1 MQGRLRGFV
10 VGLGVATLVACST
23 ERKPEP
29 VPAPQVSSKTTE
41 SATQVETQNVVKMTA
56 RVDAID
62 HKTRMVTL
70 RGADGEPVTF
80 KVDDAVRNLDQVK
93 KGDQVVASY
102 YESIAIRV
110 HKPGEAEPGV
120 SSSDATERAAVGAM
134 PGAATA
140 QTTSV
145 TARVTKIDKS
155 KPSITLK
162 GPKGKL
168 VTVKVRD
175 AARLDKVKVGDLLQI
190 TYTQAVAIAVEK
202 P

>member
-10 VGLGVATLVACST
+10 MGLCIATLAACAA
-23 ERKPEP
+23 EKPAP
-29 VPAPQVSSKTTE
+29 VPAPEVSSKTTE
-41 SATQVETQNVVKMTA
+41 TATQVETQNVVKMTA

-62 HKTRMVTL
+62 HKHRIVTL
-70 RGADGEPVTF
+70 RGPEGEPVTF

-120 SSSDATERAAVGAM
+120 SSTDATERAPVGAM

-140 QTTSV
+140 QTTSI

-168 VTVKVRD
+168 VTVKVKD
-175 AARLDKVKVGDLLQI
+175 PARLEKVKVGDLLSI

>member
-1 MQGRLRGFV
+1 MQGRLRGLV
-10 VGLGVATLVACST
+10 VGLCVATLAACAA
-23 ERKPEP
+23 EKPAP
-29 VPAPQVSSKTTE
+29 VPPPEVSSKTTE
-41 SATQVETQNVVKMTA
+41 TANKVETQNVVKMTA
-56 RVDAID
+56 RVVAID

-70 RGADGEPVTF
+70 RGPEGDPVTF

-120 SSSDATERAAVGAM
+120 STSDASERAALGAM

-175 AARLDKVKVGDLLQI
+175 PARLDKVKVGDLLQI